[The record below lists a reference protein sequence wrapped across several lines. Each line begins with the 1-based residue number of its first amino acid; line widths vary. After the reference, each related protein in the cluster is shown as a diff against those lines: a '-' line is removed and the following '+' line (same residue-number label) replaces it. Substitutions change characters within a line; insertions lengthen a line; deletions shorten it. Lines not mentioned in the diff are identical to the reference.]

1 MKNNLPLYEAI
12 IDDYDTGID
21 KISLVKMPAVESN
34 FISFDKDKKHIMFS
48 SNEEQQ
54 MITGVLMRADYPI
67 YRNDLQLGEYYV
79 QFSKDTIKTMAEKL
93 LVDCRQNWINIEHSD
108 NSDVYGVNML
118 ELFIKDSSK
127 GVNPIG
133 FEDITDGSLFA
144 TFKVNNPL
152 VWECIKNGTF
162 KGFSLEGQF
171 GFNIVDD
178 EKNELDEI
186 LSMLDKLE
194 NKLNKIK

>member
-1 MKNNLPLYEAI
+1 MINGLPIYNAI
-12 IDDYDTGID
+12 IDDYDTGVD
-21 KISLVKMPAVESN
+21 KISLVKIPAVESN
-34 FISFDKDKKHIMFS
+34 FIAFDKDKKHIMFS

-67 YRNDLQLGEYYV
+67 YRNDSKLGEYYV

-93 LVDCRQNWINIEHSD
+93 LVDCHQNWINIEHSE

-133 FEDITDGSLFA
+133 FEDINDGSLFA

-152 VWECIKNGTF
+152 VWECIKNGVF
-162 KGFSLEGQF
+162 QGFSIEGQF

-178 EKNELDEI
+178 EKNEYAEI
-186 LSMLDKLE
+186 MDLIEKIE
-194 NKLNKIK
+194 NKLK